1 MTGGIHHIT
10 LITRKVQANVDF
22 YVGFLGLH
30 LVKRTGG
37 YEDAT
42 QLHLFYGDAS
52 GTPGSLITFLVW
64 EDGSPGRVGYGQPS
78 EISLAIAPESI
89 GFWLTRAL
97 QFNIPTSGPA
107 QEFGEPVLRLHDPDS
122 VIVKLVGTQAIKTRD
137 FWVNS
142 EIPAADAI
150 RRIRGATILTEK
162 PQETCTFLADHFSYT
177 ANDHTE
183 TITRMVSASSD
194 CIDVRDA
201 TGFWSSAPGTGT
213 IDHIAF
219 RAADI
224 PEVTATYDRL
234 MAAGADATALHDRKY
249 FHSIYVREPGGTL
262 FEMATGGPGMLVDE
276 TPETLGSKLFIPPR
290 FAEEAE
296 NLKVMLPQF
305 GLPKEERFIYR
316 ELPFIHRVYRPDHPD
331 GQTLVLL
338 HGSGGNETSLMP
350 LAAKAA
356 PNATLIGLRGRSNE
370 EGSARWF
377 RRFGPLSFDQNDIR
391 SEAEALAAFVEGAV
405 EAYGLD
411 LQETSFFGYSNG
423 ANLLVA
429 MMQLHPGIV
438 RKAVLLRATKV
449 LEETPKADL
458 RDAKILAIT
467 GDHDLFGAHAPAL
480 EAELRNAGAD
490 ITVKAV
496 SAGHETG
503 SHDIEAVRHWLSP
516 VPPSET
522 VN

>member
-1 MTGGIHHIT
+1 MAGGIHHIT

-42 QLHLFYGDAS
+42 QLHLLYADAT

-78 EISLAIAPESI
+78 EIALAIAPESI

-97 QFNIPTSGPA
+97 QFNIAASGPT
-107 QEFGEPVLRLHDPDS
+107 QEFGEPVLRLFDPDG
-122 VIVKLVGTQAIKTRD
+122 VIVKLVG
-137 FWVNS
+137 S
-142 EIPAADAI
+142 ESVAAGDLRAGDGIPVADAI
-150 RRIRGATILTEK
+150 HRIRGATILTEK
-162 PQETCTFLADHFSYT
+162 PQETRAFLENYFSYVES
-177 ANDHTE
+177 DHTE
-183 TITRMVSASSD
+183 TITRMVSASGD
-194 CIDVRDA
+194 CIDVRNA

-219 RAADI
+219 RATDI
-224 PEVTATYDRL
+224 PEVTMTYERL
-234 MAAGADATALHDRKY
+234 IANRADATAMHDRKY

-262 FEMATGGPGMLVDE
+262 FEMATDGPGMLIDE
-276 TPETLGSKLFIPPR
+276 RPETLGSRLFIPPH
-290 FAEEAE
+290 FAEDAE

-316 ELPFIHRVYRPDHPD
+316 ELPFTHRVYTPDHPD
-331 GQTLVLL
+331 GQVLVLL
-338 HGSGGNETSLMP
+338 HGTGGNEASLMP

-377 RRFGPLSFDQNDIR
+377 RRFGPLSFDQKDIR
-391 SEAEALAAFVEGAV
+391 SEAEALAAFIEGAV

-411 LQETSFFGYSNG
+411 LHKTIFLGYSNG
-423 ANLLVA
+423 ANLLAA
-429 MMQLHPGIV
+429 MMQLHPGLV
-438 RKAVLLRATKV
+438 RNAVLLRATKV
-449 LEETPKADL
+449 LQEMPEADL
-458 RDAKILAIT
+458 NGARILAVT

-480 EAELRNAGAD
+480 EAELRSAGAD
-490 ITVKAV
+490 ITTKSI

-503 SHDIEAVRHWLSP
+503 SHDIEAVRQWLTS
-516 VPPSET
+516 
-522 VN
+522 